1 MKKKPTYR
9 ITVER
14 IFNDKGKSL
23 EEIYIDYMAE
33 KIAELVKDMQKE
45 LEPINNTV

>member
-1 MKKKPTYR
+1 MKKKSAYR

-14 IFNDKGKSL
+14 IFSDEGKTL
-23 EEIYIDYMAE
+23 DEIYLDYMAE

-45 LEPINNTV
+45 IEPIKNTV